1 MKTIL
6 LVEDDAD
13 IVELIQL
20 FLKNEGYQVVH
31 VDDGAEVI
39 GKVHAV
45 HPDLIIM
52 DIMLPNVDGLACT
65 QEIRKSFNVPIIML
79 TARVEQTDKLTGL
92 ETGADDYLCKP
103 FDIQELLLRIKALLR
118 RTEGQVHYQ
127 SWVIDEDKLTVA
139 FNGNVLDFTV
149 GEHRLF
155 TLMYNSPNRVFSREQ
170 IIELIYADFRDIT
183 DRAIDSHIKNL
194 RKKLKQN
201 SIEPA
206 HIQSVYGAGYR
217 FNQTP
222 VNKPNE

>member
-39 GKVHAV
+39 DKVHAV

-79 TARVEQTDKLTGL
+79 TARVEQSDKLTGL

-118 RTEGQVHYQ
+118 RTQGQVHYQ

-139 FNGNVLDFTV
+139 FKGNVIDFTV
-149 GEHRLF
+149 GEYRLF

-170 IIELIYADFRDIT
+170 IIDLIYSDYRDIT

-201 SIEPA
+201 GIEPA

-217 FNQTP
+217 FDKSP
-222 VNKPNE
+222 ANKLNA

>member
-20 FLKNEGYQVVH
+20 FLRNEGYHVVH

-39 GKVHAV
+39 GAV
-45 HPDLIIM
+45 QLNQPDLIIM
-52 DIMLPNVDGLACT
+52 DIMLPNVDGLTCT
-65 QEIRKSFNVPIIML
+65 QEIRQSFNVPVIML
-79 TARVEQTDKLTGL
+79 TALVEQGDKLAGL

-127 SWVIDEDKLTVA
+127 PWVIDEEQLTVS
-139 FNGNVLDFTV
+139 FNGAMVDFTL
-149 GEHRLF
+149 GEFKLF
-155 TLMYNSPNRVFSREQ
+155 TLLYNAPNRVFSRDQ
-170 IIELIYADFRDIT
+170 IIELIYADYRDIT
-183 DRAIDSHIKNL
+183 DRAVDSHIKNL
-194 RKKLKQN
+194 RRKIKQN
-201 SIEPA
+201 GADPA

-217 FNQTP
+217 FNQEPTS
-222 VNKPNE
+222 